1 MLEKNEASYA
11 DVYNKSLDLLSRREH
26 SRFELV
32 QKLIKRYGSIN
43 FLDEVINKLQEL
55 KLLDD
60 QRFAEAYIKARTR
73 KGFGPIRL
81 KAELQQRR
89 VSESIINHELSMIN
103 NWDEIAYTA
112 FKKKFNSSSSET
124 KETLKAK
131 SFLQNRGFNF
141 DQIEFCIKEA

>member
-32 QKLIKRYGSIN
+32 QKLIKRYGSNN
-43 FLDEVINKLQEL
+43 FLDEVISKLQEL

-60 QRFAEAYIKARTR
+60 QRFAEAYIKARIR
-73 KGFGPIRL
+73 KGFGPRRIN
-81 KAELQQRR
+81 AELQQRR

-103 NWDEIAYTA
+103 NWDEIAHTA
-112 FKKKFNSSSSET
+112 FKKKFNSSLNEA

-141 DQIEFCIKEA
+141 DQIEFCIK

>member
-73 KGFGPIRL
+73 KGFGPRRL

-103 NWDEIAYTA
+103 NWDEIAYNA